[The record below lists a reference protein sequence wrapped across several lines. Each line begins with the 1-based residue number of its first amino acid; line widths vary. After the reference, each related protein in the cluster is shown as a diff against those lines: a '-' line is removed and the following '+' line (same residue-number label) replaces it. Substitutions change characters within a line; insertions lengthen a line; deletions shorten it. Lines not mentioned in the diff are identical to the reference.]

1 MSTPPKDA
9 AGTPRTPSRSGGGD
23 TPHPKPGAGNALE
36 STFLGVAP
44 AAPEPPTTPPSSS
57 APAAGGAS
65 GGSAIIAA
73 PMISVSGDRKPRPL
87 SAAPAAAAVVAGPA
101 APLRPAALQGG
112 WQSAGVARPQSPDQ
126 TALHGTPGAWPMPP
140 VRGDAAGVQ
149 THVGR
154 AAPAPQQSALP
165 PSPYPAPAQPAQPYP
180 AQPYPAQ
187 PVQRQHPPQPAADA
201 AAAGAGGL
209 HHTALASDYLRA
221 AREAALGGAMA
232 PVAPRAIAPAAPSV
246 ESLAARAPQAPPPR
260 APAYADPGAYEPP
273 GPPTQMPVSD
283 PVPTV
288 PPVHPV
294 SVYPTPPS
302 PVAAPASAPPPTAA
316 PPATA
321 PLSEPGPLPLPQ
333 RTYQPAVAYAPEPEL
348 LHGPRSIGTQ
358 ASIAPPLH
366 SATPA
371 APLAAPVGHFAVAPT
386 ALSPVAHAGAPPAAH
401 VGMAPAPNPV
411 RPVAPSAMAGT
422 MLDRT
427 PSIPGSA
434 LGAPATAPAAS
445 SAAHSATAAFA
456 TRFEQV
462 PSARS
467 SLAQQQ
473 TGFGLHIPI
482 DQSASDWGRA
492 NLDQT
497 GAAKG
502 QGKPPSQARLI
513 VLAAL
518 AVAAIGFAAFG
529 KQLIGGPASSPTDGI
544 EQRAAEDDSER
555 PKQATLTNL
564 PGTAQPAAPA
574 AAAPAAVAPA
584 TAAATAAPAPVAAAA
599 PAVLPRVPIGE
610 EKTEPVAPADA
621 KAAEA
626 ARKEAE
632 AAASPE
638 SKLAA
643 DAARH
648 VLVARY
654 SDALPL
660 YRQLQQSY
668 PQNTAYAAM
677 VRVLEGKT
685 APSAKGAQ
693 P

>member
-1 MSTPPKDA
+1 MSTPPKDP
-9 AGTPRTPSRSGGGD
+9 AGTPRTPSRSVAGD

-44 AAPEPPTTPPSSS
+44 VAPEPSTTPPSSPS
-57 APAAGGAS
+57 PPVG

-73 PMISVSGDRKPRPL
+73 PMISVSGDRKPRQP
-87 SAAPAAAAVVAGPA
+87 AAPATPA
-101 APLRPAALQGG
+101 APTRPAALQGG

-140 VRGDAAGVQ
+140 ARGDAAGQQ

-154 AAPAPQQSALP
+154 AAPPQQPSAP
-165 PSPYPAPAQPAQPYP
+165 PAYPAPAHPAQPYP
-180 AQPYPAQ
+180 AQPPA
-187 PVQRQHPPQPAADA
+187 VQRQPAPAQAPPAPPAA
-201 AAAGAGGL
+201 AAAGGGL

-221 AREAALGGAMA
+221 AREAALGGARV
-232 PVAPRAIAPAAPSV
+232 PVAPRPITPAAPSV
-246 ESLAARAPQAPPPR
+246 ENLAARAPASPPLH
-260 APAYADPGAYEPP
+260 AHAYAAQEPA
-273 GPPTQMPVSD
+273 GPPTQMPLSD

-288 PPVHPV
+288 PPAHPV
-294 SVYPTPPS
+294 SLYPTPPS
-302 PVAAPASAPPPTAA
+302 SVAPPAPAPPPTAA

-321 PLSEPGPLPLPQ
+321 PLSEPGALPLPQ
-333 RTYQPAVAYAPEPEL
+333 PTYQPGLAYTPESEL
-348 LHGPRSIGTQ
+348 LQHGPRSIGTQ

-366 SATPA
+366 SATPLPTA
-371 APLAAPVGHFAVAPT
+371 APAAH
-386 ALSPVAHAGAPPAAH
+386 SPVAFSAGAHAEMSPQAH
-401 VGMAPAPNPV
+401 AGMAPAPNPV
-411 RPVAPSAMAGT
+411 RPAAPSAIAGT

-427 PSIPGSA
+427 PSLPGSA
-434 LGAPATAPAAS
+434 LPAPPTAPAAS
-445 SAAHSATAAFA
+445 SVAPSATAAFA

-462 PSARS
+462 PSARG

-482 DQSASDWGRA
+482 DQSAADWGRA
-492 NLDQT
+492 NLGQT
-497 GAAKG
+497 GASKAKQNG
-502 QGKPPSQARLI
+502 PSQARLI

-529 KQLIGGPASSPTDGI
+529 KQLFGGPGASPTDGI
-544 EQRAAEDDSER
+544 ARRATEDDT

-564 PGTAQPAAPA
+564 PGTAQPPTTAGSTPPAAAAPAVAAVPVAPA
-574 AAAPAAVAPA
+574 AAAPAA
-584 TAAATAAPAPVAAAA
+584 A
-599 PAVLPRVPIGE
+599 PAVLPSVPESE
-610 EKTEPVAPADA
+610 EKPDALDPADA

-626 ARKEAE
+626 ARKDAE

-643 DAARH
+643 QAARH

-668 PQNTAYAAM
+668 PQNAAYAAM
-677 VRVLEGKT
+677 VRVLEQKA
-685 APSAKGAQ
+685 APTAKGAQ